1 MLLFFDYVNDYDNIG
16 SPRLVSLLISLLIPV
31 KFNISDAGSLSADS
45 SHIIS
50 FINGSIETRIFS
62 VT

>member
-45 SHIIS
+45 SHIFALS
-50 FINGSIETRIFS
+50 TDPLRQEFFL
-62 VT
+62 